1 MAVHQKCSLLPKLNL
16 TVHKPSLSHISTRVV
31 IAPCIRDTATAIVV
45 AVQKICMRDAS
56 VSLLIRNA
64 LPEMVLEEEGE
75 VVGVGIEEQM
85 VQKPGFEHVDVVQQ
99 RLSVLKYGRC

>member
-1 MAVHQKCSLLPKLNL
+1 
-16 TVHKPSLSHISTRVV
+16 
-31 IAPCIRDTATAIVV
+31 
-45 AVQKICMRDAS
+45 
-56 VSLLIRNA
+56 
-64 LPEMVLEEEGE
+64 MVLEEGGE